1 MRNQYTWLLLGAAT
15 STLNASVSLAQ
26 ADAAPK
32 REAKL
37 DEKVTV
43 TGTRQPR
50 KTGDVPVTVTVI
62 DEKKIDDRLVT
73 DIKELVRFEPGV
85 SVRQSP
91 ARFTAAFS
99 STGRDGNSGFNI
111 RGLEGNRVLIQVD
124 GIRIPDGFSFGAQTV
139 GRGDYVDLALLKQV
153 EIVRGPTSALYGS
166 DGVAGAVSFVT
177 KDPKDFLSG
186 RETGVQGAIG
196 YASADE
202 GLSLSVIGA
211 AASDAWSVMGAY
223 THRDFAALRNQGV
236 NDSADSTRT
245 TPNPQESRSNAFLG
259 KIVYDIDGDS
269 RIRLTLD
276 HQDQDHRWEVLSG
289 RALPPLGASSVIDL
303 DAQDDIS
310 RDRVAL
316 DYAWSGEGLIEAFTI
331 AGYFQMAETQ
341 QFSAE
346 DRNISPDRTRRNTFD
361 NSILGITAEA
371 QSSFAIGATAHSLV
385 YGFDWSQTRQEGIRD
400 GTVPPFGETFP
411 TRAFPNTD
419 YTLAGA
425 FIQDEIKLFDGR
437 VALYPAVRIDYYE
450 LSPEADPLYVGA
462 TPAASDDTHVSP
474 KFGAVFKLD
483 DEISL
488 FGNWAVGFKAPA
500 PDQVNNGFTNIAQN
514 YQSIPNPNLKPET
527 SKSFEAGVRY
537 VTPGLSAS
545 LTAYKG
551 DYKDFISQIQV
562 GGTFTP
568 LDPAV
573 FQFVNL
579 SNVRIHGY
587 EAHIDAEIVEG
598 LTAIAAFSFTEG
610 DVGLAGSPL
619 DSVEPWKL
627 SGGLRYA
634 DPSGW
639 FGGQILVLHS
649 AEKRAEDASC
659 APGCFRPDAFSIIDI
674 PVWVEVT
681 EGVKL
686 RAAVMNLTDEKYIY
700 WGDIRGVS
708 AASTVIDA
716 YTQPGRNYSLSLTV
730 SL

>member
-1 MRNQYTWLLLGAAT
+1 MSFRTALFCGVSAMALAVPAAE
-15 STLNASVSLAQ
+15 AQ
-26 ADAAPK
+26 SAGEAK
-32 REAKL
+32 REAAL

-62 DEKKIDDRLVT
+62 DEKEIDDRLVT

-124 GIRIPDGFSFGAQTV
+124 GIRVPDGFSFGAQTV
-139 GRGDYVDLALLKQV
+139 GRGDYVDLGLLKQV

-177 KDPKDFLSG
+177 KDPKDFLKG
-186 RETGVQGAIG
+186 RDTGVQGAIG

-223 THRDFAALRNQGV
+223 THRDFAALSNQGV
-236 NDSADSTRT
+236 NDSANSTRT

-303 DAQDDIS
+303 DAQDDIR

-331 AGYFQMAETQ
+331 AGYFQTAETQ

-346 DRNISPDRTRRNTFD
+346 DRNISPDRTRQNTFD
-361 NSILGITAEA
+361 NSIFGITAEA
-371 QSSFAIGATAHSLV
+371 QSTFAIGATAHSLV

-425 FIQDEIKLFDGR
+425 FVQDEIKLFDGR
-437 VALYPAVRIDYYE
+437 VALYPAVRIDSYE
-450 LSPEADPLYVGA
+450 LSPEADPLYVGV

-483 DEISL
+483 DAISL

-527 SKSFEAGVRY
+527 SESFEAGVRY

-551 DYKDFISQIQV
+551 DYEDFISQIQV

-587 EAHIDAEIVEG
+587 EARIDAEIVEG
-598 LTAIAAFSFTEG
+598 LTAIAAFSFSEG

-627 SGGLRYA
+627 SGGLKYA

-649 AEKRAEDASC
+649 AEKRADDASC

>member
-1 MRNQYTWLLLGAAT
+1 
-15 STLNASVSLAQ
+15 
-26 ADAAPK
+26 
-32 REAKL
+32 
-37 DEKVTV
+37 
-43 TGTRQPR
+43 
-50 KTGDVPVTVTVI
+50 
-62 DEKKIDDRLVT
+62 
-73 DIKELVRFEPGV
+73 
-85 SVRQSP
+85 
-91 ARFTAAFS
+91 
-99 STGRDGNSGFNI
+99 
-111 RGLEGNRVLIQVD
+111 
-124 GIRIPDGFSFGAQTV
+124 
-139 GRGDYVDLALLKQV
+139 
-153 EIVRGPTSALYGS
+153 
-166 DGVAGAVSFVT
+166 
-177 KDPKDFLSG
+177 
-186 RETGVQGAIG
+186 
-196 YASADE
+196 
-202 GLSLSVIGA
+202 
-211 AASDAWSVMGAY
+211 
-223 THRDFAALRNQGV
+223 
-236 NDSADSTRT
+236 
-245 TPNPQESRSNAFLG
+245 
-259 KIVYDIDGDS
+259 
-269 RIRLTLD
+269 
-276 HQDQDHRWEVLSG
+276 
-289 RALPPLGASSVIDL
+289 
-303 DAQDDIS
+303 
-310 RDRVAL
+310 
-316 DYAWSGEGLIEAFTI
+316 
-331 AGYFQMAETQ
+331 
-341 QFSAE
+341 
-346 DRNISPDRTRRNTFD
+346 
-361 NSILGITAEA
+361 
-371 QSSFAIGATAHSLV
+371 
-385 YGFDWSQTRQEGIRD
+385 
-400 GTVPPFGETFP
+400 
-411 TRAFPNTD
+411 
-419 YTLAGA
+419 
-425 FIQDEIKLFDGR
+425 
-437 VALYPAVRIDYYE
+437 
-450 LSPEADPLYVGA
+450 
-462 TPAASDDTHVSP
+462 
-474 KFGAVFKLD
+474 
-483 DEISL
+483 
-488 FGNWAVGFKAPA
+488 
-500 PDQVNNGFTNIAQN
+500 
-514 YQSIPNPNLKPET
+514 LKPET